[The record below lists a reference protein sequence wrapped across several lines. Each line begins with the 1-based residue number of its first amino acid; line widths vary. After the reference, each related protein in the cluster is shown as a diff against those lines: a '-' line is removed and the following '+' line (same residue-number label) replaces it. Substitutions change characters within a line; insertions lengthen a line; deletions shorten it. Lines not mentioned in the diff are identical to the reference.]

1 MHLGLRARITIAV
14 GLCAAALSLLLGLGE
29 LQRQA
34 APAVARPG
42 PAAAAA
48 RLVVLAEAARPI
60 ALGETITAGMIRN
73 APGDP
78 ARHPLVATAG
88 EVVGKVATR
97 PLAAGAMIPREALDQ
112 VARLAI
118 RVPFG
123 MRAMTIETPGE
134 IAVAGLLRPGDTV
147 DVEVVY
153 PGADALSGARGSAR
167 SRADTLLQ
175 NVLVL
180 AVGDAVV
187 GASTGPATAGERTSG
202 PARTVTLALA
212 PAQVAVLS
220 LAKSTGTL
228 HLSLRNPAD
237 VGQLRLATTVSRAPL
252 PVVPPMAAP
261 PPATE
266 IRVIPG
272 ASSRHPIELI
282 VGDRRRVIYAGS
294 GAR

>member
-34 APAVARPG
+34 APAAARPG
-42 PAAAAA
+42 PAAA

-112 VARLAI
+112 AARLAI

-134 IAVAGLLRPGDTV
+134 IAVAGLLRPGNTV

-153 PGADALSGARGSAR
+153 PGADAMSGARGSAR

-187 GASTGPATAGERTSG
+187 GASAGPATAGERTSG

>member
-34 APAVARPG
+34 APAAARPG
-42 PAAAAA
+42 PAAA
-48 RLVVLAEAARPI
+48 RLVVLAEATRPI

-112 VARLAI
+112 AARLAI

-252 PVVPPMAAP
+252 PVVSPMAAP

>member
-34 APAVARPG
+34 APAAARPG
-42 PAAAAA
+42 PAAA

-112 VARLAI
+112 AARLAI

-252 PVVPPMAAP
+252 PVVSPMAAP

>member
-34 APAVARPG
+34 APAAARPG
-42 PAAAAA
+42 PAAA

-112 VARLAI
+112 AARLAI

-187 GASTGPATAGERTSG
+187 GASAGPATAGERTSG

>member
-14 GLCAAALSLLLGLGE
+14 GLCAAALPLLLGLGE

-34 APAVARPG
+34 APAAARPG
-42 PAAAAA
+42 PAAA

-187 GASTGPATAGERTSG
+187 GASTGPAAAGERTSG